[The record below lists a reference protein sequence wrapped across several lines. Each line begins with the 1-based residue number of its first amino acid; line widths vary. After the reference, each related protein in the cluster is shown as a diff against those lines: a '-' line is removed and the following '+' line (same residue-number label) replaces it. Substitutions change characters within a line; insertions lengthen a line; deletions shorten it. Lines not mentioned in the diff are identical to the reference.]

1 MICSWR
7 RSCIFPQMRKTSA
20 YLDSQQDAVIWASI
34 ERNSDAEGDTRFGWN
49 HAEAR
54 GQARSRLTAGRA
66 RPLCRVHSGQRRSR
80 TRAVA
85 QPSWDR
91 IQISICLPGGRNFR
105 TFLSRVCRYK
115 WCIRCC
121 VFFFARLLFLFF
133 DFQLFSMSNEFFSDK
148 FPATRFTMR
157 KAW

>member
-54 GQARSRLTAGRA
+54 GQARSRPPGLPAHCAGSTVGSAEAGRELL
-66 RPLCRVHSGQRRSR
+66 PSRVGTVSKFQYAC
-80 TRAVA
+80 RAVE
-85 QPSWDR
+85 
-91 IQISICLPGGRNFR
+91 IFG
-105 TFLSRVCRYK
+105 
-115 WCIRCC
+115 
-121 VFFFARLLFLFF
+121 LFF
-133 DFQLFSMSNEFFSDK
+133 LECAVTNGAFGAASFFSRG
-148 FPATRFTMR
+148 FFSCFSIFSFFR
-157 KAW
+157 

>member
-54 GQARSRLTAGRA
+54 GQARSRPPGLPAHCAGSTVGSAEAGRELL
-66 RPLCRVHSGQRRSR
+66 PSRVGTVSKFQYAC
-80 TRAVA
+80 RAVEIFGLFFLDALPIAA
-85 QPSWDR
+85 QAALLELRLSF
-91 IQISICLPGGRNFR
+91 FR
-105 TFLSRVCRYK
+105 AA
-115 WCIRCC
+115 I
-121 VFFFARLLFLFF
+121 FFFF
-133 DFQLFSMSNEFFSDK
+133 DFQLFLIE
-148 FPATRFTMR
+148 
-157 KAW
+157 

>member
-7 RSCIFPQMRKTSA
+7 RSCTFPQMRKTSA

-54 GQARSRLTAGRA
+54 GQARSRPPGLPAHCAGSTVGSAEAGRELL
-66 RPLCRVHSGQRRSR
+66 PSRVGTVSKFQYAC
-80 TRAVA
+80 RAVE
-85 QPSWDR
+85 
-91 IQISICLPGGRNFR
+91 IFGLF
-105 TFLSRVCRYK
+105 FLECAVTNGAFGAAF
-115 WCIRCC
+115 
-121 VFFFARLLFLFF
+121 FFFARLLFLFF